1 MNIKEN
7 IIVIGIGGCSRSGK
21 GLLASELINQYK
33 KLSKTNYFSDICEV
47 MNLDDYASY
56 QKVMQNKVKTS
67 LGNIYENWEFPGSL
81 EWDSFYQNIKSKLK
95 YMNSKLQKDNQN
107 RNKKGILILEGFLI
121 FSPVMRR
128 PTDENEYLNLF
139 DIFIFISLEKSIA
152 KMRRMKTTR
161 VPDDYYEEI
170 LWPEYIKNCSRYI
183 DYFIYQ
189 INNKKNVLVINGNK
203 QYDIKKTAVCILKWM
218 NVINNDNLVDKNIYN
233 DMFIAFDKQ
242 VNLIKG
248 SLLSK

>member
-21 GLLASELINQYK
+21 TALANELINQYK

-56 QKVMQNKVKTS
+56 QKVIQNKVRTR
-67 LGNIYENWEFPGSL
+67 LGNIYGNWEFPGSL
-81 EWDSFYQNIKSKLK
+81 EWDSFYQNIKAKLK
-95 YMNSKLQKDNQN
+95 NMNSKLQN

-128 PTDENEYLNLF
+128 KTDEIEYLNLF
-139 DIFIFISLEKSIA
+139 DMFFFISLDKSIA
-152 KMRRMKTTR
+152 KIRRMKTTR
-161 VPDDYYEEI
+161 VPDDYYEDI
-170 LWPEYIKNCSRYI
+170 LWPEYIKNCSKYI

-189 INNKKNVLVINGNK
+189 KNNNKNVLVINGSK
-203 QYDIKKTAVCILKWM
+203 QYDIKTMAICILKWM
-218 NVINNDNLVDKNIYN
+218 NVIDNNNLVDKNIYN
-233 DMFIAFDKQ
+233 DMLVSFDKQ
-242 VNLIKG
+242 IDLIKG
-248 SLLSK
+248 SLSSK